1 MKRILF
7 LLLFLTTG
15 MIAFSNDIS
24 LNKELAR
31 QGDISAQLYLGK
43 IYREGKI
50 VPINFNE
57 SFKWYEK
64 AAEQNNAEAQFNLAL
79 LSLTQ
84 LEMDSGEKL
93 TFKDGVNWLTKA
105 AYQGYPPAEL
115 QMGYLYY
122 DGVDIDGVYI
132 KQNYIMAFKWFK
144 KAADKGDIVA
154 QFYLAG
160 LYYNGTGT
168 VQSYFEAFK
177 WYKLA
182 AEQGLAEAQFNLG
195 AMYAN
200 GKGVRQDYYEAKEWF
215 GKSCDNGS
223 QKGCDAY
230 KELNLKGAVL
240 VN

>member
-7 LLLFLTTG
+7 LFLFLTTG

-31 QGDISAQLYLGK
+31 QGDISAQLYLGE
-43 IYREGKI
+43 IYSKGKI

-64 AAEQNNAEAQFNLAL
+64 AAEQNNAEAQYNLAL
-79 LSLTQ
+79 LSLLQ

-93 TFKDGVNWLTKA
+93 TFKDSVNWMTKA
-105 AYQGYPPAEL
+105 AYQGYPPAEF
-115 QMGYLYY
+115 QMGEMYY

-132 KQNYIMAFKWFK
+132 KQNYIMAFKWYK

-154 QFYLAG
+154 QFYLAE

-168 VQSYFEAFK
+168 VQSYFEAFNWLK
-177 WYKLA
+177 KA
-182 AEQGLAEAQFNLG
+182 AEAGDPHSQFRLGEMYYDGL
-195 AMYAN
+195 
-200 GKGVRQDYYEAKEWF
+200 GVRQNTNIAKELF
-215 GKSCDNGS
+215 GKACDNGI
-223 QKGCDAY
+223 QQACDKY
-230 KELNLKGAVL
+230 KLLNKY
-240 VN
+240 